1 MRVYVDKSIPFTV
14 GKHKRLLRRQS
25 SSSMSELEAEL
36 ADIDVTGVNSN
47 QSDEIQDMESKHPSR
62 QYRLILKHYYF

>member
-1 MRVYVDKSIPFTV
+1 MRAKFDRSILFTD
-14 GKHKRLLRRQS
+14 GRHKRLVRRES

-36 ADIDVTGVNSN
+36 AGMDVSGANSN
-47 QSDEIQDMESKHPSR
+47 QTDDTQDKESKHPSR